1 MRSKSPSLDHYPSMT
16 TAAEYRGMAEKC
28 FETARNTGMDESREI
43 YLQLAQ
49 FWLDVASNLDGPR
62 ESKL

>member
-1 MRSKSPSLDHYPSMT
+1 MWSKSLSLDRYTSVT

-28 FETARNTGMDESREI
+28 FKIARSSGTDESREI

-62 ESKL
+62 KSKL